1 MSNNIEKRKQELLEE
16 LDALK
21 FEFKVELPQKIA
33 EAREHGDLKE
43 NADYHAARERQG
55 FVKARIAQLNEQLAR
70 LNSISTQDIP
80 TDCVGFGT
88 TVKLKDSESS
98 AFLSL
103 TFVTDAESNP
113 SEGKI
118 SISTPYGKALLGKKA
133 GEEVEVTTPVG
144 VKKFVLYSFST
155 IHGTSYSME

>member
-1 MSNNIEKRKQELLEE
+1 MSTSMENRKQELLAE
-16 LDALK
+16 LDQLK

-70 LNSISTQDIP
+70 LNSISSQDIP
-80 TDCVGFGT
+80 TDCVGFGS
-88 TVKLKDSESS
+88 TVSLKDLASDSS
-98 AFLSL
+98 LSL

-118 SISTPYGKALLGKKA
+118 SISTPYGQALLGKKA
-133 GEEVEVTTPVG
+133 GQEIEVTTPIG
-144 VKKFVLYSFST
+144 VKKFILQSFTT
-155 IHGTSYSME
+155 IHGTSFSMD